1 MKEASDSCKQTLTW
15 CIQNFERDC
24 SKQNGRFNALFSMD
38 TTVYPSVHQAHLGPL
53 FNRRQGLEL
62 CLSPMPLSHLV
73 LHEGKAELGRLR
85 RIYAFAGAQIWEIW
99 EKGSD
104 FFFHQMNHTENLCCL
119 ILEWSWRLVG
129 STIPLSG
136 IGI

>member
-1 MKEASDSCKQTLTW
+1 
-15 CIQNFERDC
+15 
-24 SKQNGRFNALFSMD
+24 MD